1 MQERVP
7 DRSATHA
14 PAHLLEV
21 RDWLL
26 VALAFSAGAYEAICF
41 LSFGKVFT
49 GVQTGNLLFL
59 GFIAAGTRPP
69 VGPHPVTVV
78 VSMLAFAAGA
88 AAAMPILGS
97 SSGDRDVKD
106 NEIIRVWPQHTSF
119 ALGVALALQI
129 GFLTVWMAEMTGP
142 PSADVSYI
150 LIGLI
155 AFAMGMQMNA
165 IRLLHVPGIST
176 TAATATYIGLVSGLV
191 TRSLKAREV
200 ARLAAVLV
208 CMAGGA
214 LLGDWMLSH
223 AHSYAPLPSVLVSA
237 MVIVIASAALNQR
250 SDPPRLAGR
259 LACVP

>member
-7 DRSATHA
+7 DRSAAHA